1 MEDVEVQY
9 IEKPK
14 LKNTI
19 LIEGLPGI
27 GLVGKLA
34 ADHMLDE
41 LKAKKFA
48 ELYSPYL
55 PPQVIIKEDGTIK
68 LVNNELFYWKG
79 KKNDLILLLG
89 DFQGITP
96 DSQYRLS
103 EKAIE
108 VAQEFNLKRIITL
121 GGLGTGEIAHTP
133 KVFGAATDK
142 KQVEELKK
150 YGVVFRGGGAIFGAA
165 GLLLGIGK
173 IKNVPAACLMG
184 ETHGQVIDAKSAES
198 VLKVLSQI
206 LGIKLEMKEINK
218 KARETEEQ
226 LSKMSK
232 ALTEQK
238 KAMERQQEFLEE
250 TPSYIR

>member
-1 MEDVEVQY
+1 MEDVQTR
-9 IEKPK
+9 ILNKPR

-48 ELYSPYL
+48 EIYSPYL
-55 PPQVIIKEDGTIK
+55 PPQVSIQGDGTIK
-68 LVNNELFYWKG
+68 LVNNELYCWKG
-79 KKNDLILLLG
+79 RKNDIILLLG

-108 VAQEFNLKRIITL
+108 VAQEFNLTRIYTL
-121 GGLGTGEIAHTP
+121 GGLGTGDIVKIP
-133 KVFGAATDK
+133 KVFGAATTK
-142 KQVEELKK
+142 ELVEELKQ
-150 YGVVFRGGGAIFGAA
+150 YGVIFRGGGAIFGAA
-165 GLLLGIGK
+165 GLLIGLGMLRGIPG
-173 IKNVPAACLMG
+173 ACLMG
-184 ETHGQVIDAKSAES
+184 ETHGQIIDAKSAES
-198 VLKVLSQI
+198 VLKVLTKI
-206 LGIKLEMKEINK
+206 LEMEIDMTELAK

-226 LSKMSK
+226 MMRMSKMLSD
-232 ALTEQK
+232 QK
-238 KAMERQQEFLEE
+238 KAVERHQEFIEE